1 MDFKALTAKVQ
12 ARDATVGVVGLGYV
26 GLPVATGFA
35 AAGFRVVGVDNSN
48 ERVATIL
55 RGGSHIRDVDG
66 ELVASLRASGR
77 LSVGKAYESLR
88 DADAIL
94 ICVPTPVVD
103 GGPDLRAV
111 QSAGRA
117 VAEVLQRETLVVLE
131 STSYPGTTE
140 EVLMPLL
147 EESGLRAGKDF
158 LLAFSP
164 ERIDPGNESFGFSDI
179 PKVIGGLGK
188 PSSRVA
194 EALYS
199 QVLPKVVC
207 VSGTREAEMAKL
219 IENTFRHVN
228 IALVNEL
235 AVYAHEMG
243 IDIWESIEAA
253 ATKPFGY
260 QPFWPGPGWGG
271 HCIPLDPSYL
281 SWRVKQSRAHE
292 VRFIELA
299 QTVNSEMPR
308 HIVERVSML
317 LNDAGK
323 AVRRARILGVGVAY
337 KGGTDDTRLSP
348 GLRILESLAARGARI
363 SYHDPL
369 VSEVVLGGRTLKSKK
384 LGERL
389 LAEQDIVLI
398 FVPQVDVDWNLIA
411 NAGPLVLDCCNAL
424 RRKNGKL
431 KRL

>member
-1 MDFKALTAKVQ
+1 MNCKILLAKVQ
-12 ARDATVGVVGLGYV
+12 ARDAKVGVVGLGYV
-26 GLPVATGFA
+26 GLPVATSFA
-35 AAGFRVVGVDNSN
+35 EAGFQVIGVDSSPH
-48 ERVATIL
+48 RVTTIQQ
-55 RGGSHIRDVDG
+55 GGSHIMDVD
-66 ELVASLRASGR
+66 EDIVSSLRARGR
-77 LSVGKAYESLR
+77 LAVGHSYESLR

-111 QSAGRA
+111 QSAARGLA
-117 VAEVLQRETLVVLE
+117 KILTPETLVVLE

-140 EVLMPLL
+140 EVLRPLL
-147 EESGLRAGKDF
+147 ETSGLVAGRDF

-164 ERIDPGNESFGFSDI
+164 ERIDPGNEQYAFTDI
-179 PKVIGGLGK
+179 PKVVGGVNR
-188 PSSRVA
+188 SSARVA

-199 QVLPKVVC
+199 QVVPKVVS
-207 VSGTREAEMAKL
+207 VSGTREAEMSKL

-228 IALVNEL
+228 IALINEL

-281 SWRVKQSRAHE
+281 SWRVKQQRAHE

-299 QTVNSEMPR
+299 QTVNSEMHR
-308 HIVERVSML
+308 HIVERVSLL
-317 LNDAGK
+317 LNDSGSAIRG
-323 AVRRARILGVGVAY
+323 ARILGVGVAY
-337 KGGTDDTRLSP
+337 KAGTDDTRLSP
-348 GLRILESLAARGARI
+348 GIRVLEALAKRGAKI

-369 VSEVVLGGRTLKSKK
+369 VPGVTIGAREFKSKSLSTK
-384 LGERL
+384 LL
-389 LAEQDIVLI
+389 NEQDLVLI
-398 FVPQVDVDWNLIA
+398 LIPQTDVEWLKIERESCR
-411 NAGPLVLDCCNAL
+411 VLDCCNAL
-424 RRKNGKL
+424 RIKNGKIE
-431 KRL
+431 RL